1 MSRFVVRDFKPLLHL
16 IIPHRSAAHRGIH
29 TTLRTLQPKRTK
41 VPKLRKVTK
50 KQLKDL
56 PTQLIIDGEPIS
68 PLTPW
73 PNPTTPASSSDA
85 DADEEGE
92 YEKAVRDGHVPR
104 TSLAREVWMNMKRY
118 EGDILLTRVGMFY
131 EVSLF
136 PLLVR
141 VGWLIRGRVISRKRL
156 K

>member
-1 MSRFVVRDFKPLLHL
+1 MSRFVVRDFKPLLQR
-16 IIPHRSAAHRGIH
+16 IVPYRSAAHRGIH
-29 TTLRTLQPKRTK
+29 TTSRTLQPPKRTK
-41 VPKLRKVTK
+41 VPNLRKVTK

-73 PNPTTPASSSDA
+73 PNPSTTPASSSDA

-131 EVSLF
+131 EVSPF
-136 PLLVR
+136 PSSLE
-141 VGWLIRGRVISRKRL
+141 GGG
-156 K
+156 

>member
-1 MSRFVVRDFKPLLHL
+1 MSRFVVRDFKPLLQR
-16 IIPHRSAAHRGIH
+16 IIPYRSAAHRGIH
-29 TTLRTLQPKRTK
+29 TTLRTLQPPKRTK
-41 VPKLRKVTK
+41 VPKIRKVTK

-56 PTQLIIDGEPIS
+56 PTQLIVDGEPIS

-73 PNPTTPASSSDA
+73 PFNSPTTPASSSDA
-85 DADEEGE
+85 DEDADGEGE

-141 VGWLIRGRVISRKRL
+141 VVVDPG
-156 K
+156 